1 MMQLAGLIFIAIGIA
16 GMGVS
21 AKQISLEK
29 DRIKPINKSLDPIH
43 FKKWIKEKFNFKSV
57 KTEKWLKKFLMRAK
71 IFFLKCENK
80 IDTWL
85 KKVSQSKKFSPDY
98 WENLKKK

>member
-1 MMQLAGLIFIAIGIA
+1 MQLAGLIFIAIGLV

-21 AKQISLEK
+21 AKQISSQK
-29 DRIKPINKSLDPIH
+29 DITKPANKPLNL
-43 FKKWIKEKFNFKSV
+43 FQLKEWIKEKSNFKSI
-57 KTEKWLKKFLMRAK
+57 KTEKLIKKFLMRAK

-80 IDTWL
+80 IDAWL